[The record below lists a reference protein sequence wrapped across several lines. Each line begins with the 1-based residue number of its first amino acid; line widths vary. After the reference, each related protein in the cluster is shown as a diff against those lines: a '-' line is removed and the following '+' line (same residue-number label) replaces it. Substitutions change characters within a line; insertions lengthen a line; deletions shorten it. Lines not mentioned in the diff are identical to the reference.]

1 MNLVQLRKQG
11 ESRAIIIS
19 ATGTGKTY
27 LSAFDVR
34 QYKPNRMLYIAQ
46 QEQILKKRGN
56 HIKKC
61 FVAPMMSLDYFPE
74 QVKSTIVNMCS
85 PLCRPCLG
93 RKFSHNSAKMI
104 SIIF

>member
-27 LSAFDVR
+27 LSAFDVH

-56 HIKKC
+56 HIK
-61 FVAPMMSLDYFPE
+61 
-74 QVKSTIVNMCS
+74 
-85 PLCRPCLG
+85 
-93 RKFSHNSAKMI
+93 SALLHR
-104 SIIF
+104 